1 MKGAKGA
8 VKKRK
13 TEAKGSRKGYKT
25 VARTRGV
32 YATGEMKYFDTR
44 LEATAIASAAAWTGT
59 ELDPTATVESTPVA
73 TPLCLAAPVVGSA
86 INQRIG
92 REIKVHKIKMRFNV
106 NAPAQAGISAADPG
120 SNIRIQLV
128 QDTQTNSTQMQGE
141 QLMTA
146 TADINS
152 AMLGYQ
158 SLNNFGRFRV
168 IKDKFLTLNNPAIAN
183 DTGATGGVVQQGLI
197 KTFKFS
203 INFKKPI
210 PVRFNATNGGTVAD
224 IVDNSFHIIANTNAT
239 GLAPTLSYFCRVA
252 YKE

>member
-13 TEAKGSRKGYKT
+13 VETKARKGYKT

-32 YATGEMKYFDTR
+32 YSTGEMKYFDTR
-44 LEATAIASAAAWTGT
+44 LAATALPAAADWLAT
-59 ELDPTATVESTPVA
+59 EFDPTATIEATPVN
-73 TPLCLAAPVVGSA
+73 TPLTLCAPVVGSA

-106 NAPAQAGISAADPG
+106 NAPAQAGINAADPG